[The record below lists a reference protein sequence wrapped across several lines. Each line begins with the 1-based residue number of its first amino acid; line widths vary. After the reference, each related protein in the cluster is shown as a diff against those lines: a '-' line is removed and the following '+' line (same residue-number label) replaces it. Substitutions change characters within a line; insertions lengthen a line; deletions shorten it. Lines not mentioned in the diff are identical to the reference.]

1 MEVKTGQRIL
11 NYFDKYVLPL
21 WIKKGQGSNVEKD
34 GIIISIHMSLKVN
47 GLTNSNLGS
56 FKSIKFT
63 EISGNN

>member
-1 MEVKTGQRIL
+1 MEIKTGQRIL
-11 NYFDKYVLPL
+11 SYFDKYVLPL
-21 WIKKGQGSNVEKD
+21 WIKKGQANNVEKD